1 MAKVGSILIGIILF
15 ILGILALI
23 PSINFAA
30 LWLAIVM
37 LILGIITLL
46 IGIFNKKA

>member
-1 MAKVGSILIGIILF
+1 MTKIGSIVIGIILF

-23 PSINFAA
+23 PAFNFAA

-37 LILGIITLL
+37 LILGIITFL